1 MNAALAALPLV
12 AACLQAASVDSRSE
26 LPPDVL
32 EGLAAAE
39 DFAQNFDFPGFYA
52 LLRAVSRAELSPG
65 WSGAAQ
71 ELTDW
76 RVLLERPSN
85 FRGAALTV
93 RGVVGRNS
101 QWALT
106 KPPLDRLGMLT
117 QLELYRDDQP
127 LACTVVLTEDA
138 RDVPLGAAIR
148 VTGYFVMIRQYYSV
162 SNELRPAAVLVGHGP
177 TEIERPAPPHDMPP
191 MAGLAASVGGGLLLA
206 GVLLWLA
213 RRRSR
218 PERGPAPLNPFDD
231 AAGDARP

>member
-12 AACLQAASVDSRSE
+12 AACLQAADVDSRSE
-26 LPPDVL
+26 LTTEVL
-32 EGLAAAE
+32 QGLAAAE

-52 LLRAVSRAELSPG
+52 LLHAVSRAELSPG
-65 WSGAAQ
+65 WSGAAH
-71 ELTDW
+71 ELPDW
-76 RVLLERPSN
+76 RVLLERPSD

-101 QWALT
+101 QWTLT
-106 KPPLDRLGMLT
+106 TPPHDRLGVLT

-148 VTGYFVMIRQYYSV
+148 VTGYFVMIRQYYSS

-177 TEIERPAPPHDMPP
+177 TEIERPAPARGAAP
-191 MAGLAASVGGGLLLA
+191 MAALAASVGGGLLLA
-206 GVLLWLA
+206 SVLLWLA
-213 RRRSR
+213 RRRNHASR
-218 PERGPAPLNPFDD
+218 VPAPTNPFDD
-231 AAGDARP
+231 ANGVARP